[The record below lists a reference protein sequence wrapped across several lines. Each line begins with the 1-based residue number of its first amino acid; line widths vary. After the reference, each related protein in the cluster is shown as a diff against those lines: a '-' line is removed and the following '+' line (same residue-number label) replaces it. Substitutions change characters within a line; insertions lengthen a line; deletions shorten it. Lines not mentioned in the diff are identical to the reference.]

1 MDPTLEAVLNGTH
14 RADLT
19 AEQEQQL
26 ADYLETAEGQAA
38 LAGLEDDLGQA
49 AGYLEPPEL
58 PESAWA
64 RVHEAVRGL
73 GPVGAAAPPSKV
85 IPLPQPVQRPEP
97 SQLPKLIALAAAVLL
112 VVGVGV
118 FLPLDVLLGPNG
130 ADTVSSLDDQPA
142 PSPPG
147 PPIVVSLEAGPGY
160 VVKPYTDDDLLVFH
174 VSPKD

>member
-1 MDPTLEAVLNGTH
+1 MHLGRRPTA
-14 RADLT
+14 
-19 AEQEQQL
+19 
-26 ADYLETAEGQAA
+26 YC
-38 LAGLEDDLGQA
+38 
-49 AGYLEPPEL
+49 
-58 PESAWA
+58 S
-64 RVHEAVRGL
+64 
-73 GPVGAAAPPSKV
+73 GPKSVTVTLRTPTPSRS
-85 IPLPQPVQRPEP
+85 PVQRPEP

-130 ADTVSSLDDQPA
+130 ADTVSSLDDKPA